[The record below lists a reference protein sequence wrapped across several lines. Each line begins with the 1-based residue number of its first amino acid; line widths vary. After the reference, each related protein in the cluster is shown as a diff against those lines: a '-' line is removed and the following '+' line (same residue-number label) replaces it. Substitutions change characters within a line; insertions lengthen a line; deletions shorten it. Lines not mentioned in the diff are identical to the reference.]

1 MSGVI
6 ILQLQNTELRQ
17 LIREELRRALSETG
31 VLKAIGLHEELMD
44 AQGAA
49 VFLKLKKGTVNTLFS
64 KNKLMGIKKGR
75 KTYFRRADLMEYLE
89 SGHKAMSTMADGKEI
104 GADNEND

>member
-1 MSGVI
+1 MSGII
-6 ILQLQNTELRQ
+6 ILQLLNNELRQ
-17 LIREELRRALSETG
+17 LIRDEVRRVLSETG

-49 VFLKLKKGTVNTLFS
+49 AFLKLKHGTVNTLFS
-64 KNKLMGIKKGR
+64 KNKLKGIKKGR

-89 SGHKAMSTMADGKEI
+89 SDRKAMPSSGDGKGI
-104 GADNEND
+104 VADNVNG